1 MMMVLASVSLGLS
14 FGCVSDQSGPDPDED
29 TGQVEQA
36 IGGPCR
42 QNFEC
47 PLAERCDLTQPH
59 PLGGGN
65 SWTCV
70 GYPVFGPS
78 VNPCLDTLQCQF
90 QFSVFSV
97 CDIPPGA
104 SYGMCI

>member
-1 MMMVLASVSLGLS
+1 MVLVSMS
-14 FGCVSDQSGPDPDED
+14 FGLNFGCAADNPGPLPDED
-29 TGQVEQA
+29 VEQVA
-36 IGGPCR
+36 QEIGGPCR
-42 QNFEC
+42 MDYEC

-59 PLGGGN
+59 PLGNGN

-90 QFSVFSV
+90 QYSAFSV
-97 CDIPPGA
+97 CDRPAGA